1 MNLYKK
7 CKSFISLVCA
17 VSLILSIIC
26 VPVAADDTN
35 RVTAATGAAIVQGN
49 SAYCYVDIDSAE
61 GLASLDVSVYFDP
74 AKVKVIGVYN
84 SIGCTLYDNVTNTDN
99 IRFSYIFDGQ
109 GAATKT
115 RLFYFRYQVLENAEV
130 GGSYFDIVVGEA
142 YDSSLNEMAVSGSR
156 CGFKISKA
164 TVSKDCYVYGSRS
177 ISTSIKQEFTLG
189 YRLSTSEIASGTAVI
204 SYDPD
209 LLEVV
214 EVTNGAFLDGKIV
227 DINKD
232 LSGEIYISFV
242 GTEYGIKTDFVS
254 VTFRTVKNAA
264 ESSDIVFT
272 AKELLDKN
280 LDAYFCSGYTTK
292 VNMTFDETYAGD
304 SPAMR
309 LDGSFSYDD
318 MQITLAV
325 CLEANSHL
333 GAGDFVISF
342 DPEFATYNS
351 CTKGF
356 EPSFF
361 NINDKNTDSGELK
374 FHIISLSDIVTEE
387 TVLTV
392 VFDVKRPYSRETA
405 DFTLD
410 GTGLTDSMTES
421 ILLNFID
428 ESVWLEYKVTF
439 CDEDG
444 TLLQSGMY
452 HYGDTVNIPDPPA
465 KESDAYGNYTF
476 NGWDKVVEPCTA
488 DAIYTATYVFEY
500 TDYTV
505 VFLNWDGTELSKRLY
520 HYRDAIT
527 APEEPKKVADN
538 TYTYSFIG
546 WDSELVC
553 TGNMMITAIY
563 EPSYIDYTVIFKD
576 WDGTELSKG
585 IYHYGDAVTMPD
597 FPQRAAED
605 TCTYTFTGWDKD
617 FSAFCEGNAVYTAVY
632 DVHYHEFEDGV
643 CKVCKYACTH
653 KDNDTNHLCDICG
666 VTVSEHIDSDKNHLC
681 DICGKSI
688 SNHADDDNNHIC
700 DLCGKTV
707 SNHID
712 SNKDHICDICGKA
725 VSNHVD
731 DNKDHVC
738 DICGKTVSNHVD
750 DNNNHICD
758 ICGKAITNHVDE
770 NNNHV
775 CDICGKTVSN
785 HVDSNNDHVCDICGK
800 AITNHVDENNN
811 HVCDIC
817 GEAVSNHVD
826 DDNNHL
832 CDTCGKT
839 VSNHVDDN
847 NNHICDICG
856 KAITNHVDENN
867 NHVCDICGKTVSNHV
882 DSNNDHVCDICGKAV
897 SNHVD
902 DDNNHICDLCGKT
915 VSNHSDENHDHVCDI
930 CGETISTHTGGTAT
944 CTKKAVCEICGEAYG
959 ELNPENHTGGTH
971 IKHEKAATCTEKG
984 YTGDTYCNGCNEKI
998 ADGSEIPTKPH
1009 TPGEKW
1015 VIENGK
1021 KVKKCTECGTVV
1033 DTLKRLPGDVDGDG
1047 EITMLDCL
1055 YLKRYILGT
1064 YNGEIVLEN
1073 ADVDGNGRI
1082 DATDYL
1088 YLKRGY
1094 LGTFDLSKFA

>member
-292 VNMTFDETYAGD
+292 VNITFDETYAGD

-428 ESVWLEYKVTF
+428 ESVWLE
-439 CDEDG
+439 
-444 TLLQSGMY
+444 
-452 HYGDTVNIPDPPA
+452 
-465 KESDAYGNYTF
+465 
-476 NGWDKVVEPCTA
+476 
-488 DAIYTATYVFEY
+488 
-500 TDYTV
+500 
-505 VFLNWDGTELSKRLY
+505 
-520 HYRDAIT
+520 
-527 APEEPKKVADN
+527 
-538 TYTYSFIG
+538 
-546 WDSELVC
+546 
-553 TGNMMITAIY
+553 
-563 EPSYIDYTVIFKD
+563 
-576 WDGTELSKG
+576 
-585 IYHYGDAVTMPD
+585 
-597 FPQRAAED
+597 
-605 TCTYTFTGWDKD
+605 
-617 FSAFCEGNAVYTAVY
+617 
-632 DVHYHEFEDGV
+632 
-643 CKVCKYACTH
+643 
-653 KDNDTNHLCDICG
+653 
-666 VTVSEHIDSDKNHLC
+666 
-681 DICGKSI
+681 
-688 SNHADDDNNHIC
+688 
-700 DLCGKTV
+700 
-707 SNHID
+707 
-712 SNKDHICDICGKA
+712 
-725 VSNHVD
+725 
-731 DNKDHVC
+731 
-738 DICGKTVSNHVD
+738 
-750 DNNNHICD
+750 
-758 ICGKAITNHVDE
+758 
-770 NNNHV
+770 
-775 CDICGKTVSN
+775 
-785 HVDSNNDHVCDICGK
+785 
-800 AITNHVDENNN
+800 
-811 HVCDIC
+811 
-817 GEAVSNHVD
+817 
-826 DDNNHL
+826 
-832 CDTCGKT
+832 
-839 VSNHVDDN
+839 
-847 NNHICDICG
+847 
-856 KAITNHVDENN
+856 
-867 NHVCDICGKTVSNHV
+867 
-882 DSNNDHVCDICGKAV
+882 
-897 SNHVD
+897 
-902 DDNNHICDLCGKT
+902 
-915 VSNHSDENHDHVCDI
+915 
-930 CGETISTHTGGTAT
+930 
-944 CTKKAVCEICGEAYG
+944 
-959 ELNPENHTGGTH
+959 
-971 IKHEKAATCTEKG
+971 
-984 YTGDTYCNGCNEKI
+984 
-998 ADGSEIPTKPH
+998 
-1009 TPGEKW
+1009 
-1015 VIENGK
+1015 
-1021 KVKKCTECGTVV
+1021 
-1033 DTLKRLPGDVDGDG
+1033 
-1047 EITMLDCL
+1047 
-1055 YLKRYILGT
+1055 
-1064 YNGEIVLEN
+1064 
-1073 ADVDGNGRI
+1073 
-1082 DATDYL
+1082 
-1088 YLKRGY
+1088 
-1094 LGTFDLSKFA
+1094 

>member
-605 TCTYTFTGWDKD
+605 TCTYTFTGWDTD

-653 KDNDTNHLCDICG
+653 
-666 VTVSEHIDSDKNHLC
+666 
-681 DICGKSI
+681 
-688 SNHADDDNNHIC
+688 
-700 DLCGKTV
+700 
-707 SNHID
+707 
-712 SNKDHICDICGKA
+712 
-725 VSNHVD
+725 
-731 DNKDHVC
+731 
-738 DICGKTVSNHVD
+738 
-750 DNNNHICD
+750 
-758 ICGKAITNHVDE
+758 
-770 NNNHV
+770 
-775 CDICGKTVSN
+775 
-785 HVDSNNDHVCDICGK
+785 
-800 AITNHVDENNN
+800 
-811 HVCDIC
+811 
-817 GEAVSNHVD
+817 
-826 DDNNHL
+826 
-832 CDTCGKT
+832 
-839 VSNHVDDN
+839 
-847 NNHICDICG
+847 
-856 KAITNHVDENN
+856 
-867 NHVCDICGKTVSNHV
+867 
-882 DSNNDHVCDICGKAV
+882 
-897 SNHVD
+897 
-902 DDNNHICDLCGKT
+902 
-915 VSNHSDENHDHVCDI
+915 
-930 CGETISTHTGGTAT
+930 TGGTAT
-944 CTKKAVCEICGEAYG
+944 CKDKAVCKICGEAYG
-959 ELNPENHTGGTH
+959 ELNPENHTGEEVWEQTETTHTKKWNCCGKVTVEEAAHTFEHGVCTVCGYACTHTGGTATCKDKAVCEICGEEYGELNPENHTGGTH
-971 IKHEKAATCTEKG
+971 IEHEKAATCTEKG

-1021 KVKKCTECGTVV
+1021 KVKKCTECGAIAETAP
-1033 DTLKRLPGDVDGDG
+1033 RIPGDVDGDG

>member
-292 VNMTFDETYAGD
+292 VNITFDETYAGD

-505 VFLNWDGTELSKRLY
+505 VFLNWDGTELSKLLY

-653 KDNDTNHLCDICG
+653 
-666 VTVSEHIDSDKNHLC
+666 
-681 DICGKSI
+681 
-688 SNHADDDNNHIC
+688 
-700 DLCGKTV
+700 
-707 SNHID
+707 
-712 SNKDHICDICGKA
+712 
-725 VSNHVD
+725 
-731 DNKDHVC
+731 
-738 DICGKTVSNHVD
+738 
-750 DNNNHICD
+750 
-758 ICGKAITNHVDE
+758 
-770 NNNHV
+770 
-775 CDICGKTVSN
+775 
-785 HVDSNNDHVCDICGK
+785 
-800 AITNHVDENNN
+800 
-811 HVCDIC
+811 
-817 GEAVSNHVD
+817 
-826 DDNNHL
+826 
-832 CDTCGKT
+832 
-839 VSNHVDDN
+839 
-847 NNHICDICG
+847 
-856 KAITNHVDENN
+856 
-867 NHVCDICGKTVSNHV
+867 
-882 DSNNDHVCDICGKAV
+882 
-897 SNHVD
+897 
-902 DDNNHICDLCGKT
+902 
-915 VSNHSDENHDHVCDI
+915 
-930 CGETISTHTGGTAT
+930 TGGTAT
-944 CTKKAVCEICGEAYG
+944 CKDKAVCKICGEAYG
-959 ELNPENHTGGTH
+959 ELNPENHTGEEVWEQTETTHTKKWNCCGKVTVEEAAHTFEHGVCTVCGYACTHTGGTATCKDKAVCEICGEEYGELNPENHTGGTH
-971 IKHEKAATCTEKG
+971 IEHEKAATCTEKG

-1021 KVKKCTECGTVV
+1021 KVKKCTECGAIAETAP
-1033 DTLKRLPGDVDGDG
+1033 RMPGDVDGDG

>member
-653 KDNDTNHLCDICG
+653 
-666 VTVSEHIDSDKNHLC
+666 
-681 DICGKSI
+681 
-688 SNHADDDNNHIC
+688 
-700 DLCGKTV
+700 
-707 SNHID
+707 
-712 SNKDHICDICGKA
+712 
-725 VSNHVD
+725 
-731 DNKDHVC
+731 
-738 DICGKTVSNHVD
+738 
-750 DNNNHICD
+750 
-758 ICGKAITNHVDE
+758 
-770 NNNHV
+770 
-775 CDICGKTVSN
+775 
-785 HVDSNNDHVCDICGK
+785 
-800 AITNHVDENNN
+800 
-811 HVCDIC
+811 
-817 GEAVSNHVD
+817 
-826 DDNNHL
+826 
-832 CDTCGKT
+832 
-839 VSNHVDDN
+839 
-847 NNHICDICG
+847 
-856 KAITNHVDENN
+856 
-867 NHVCDICGKTVSNHV
+867 
-882 DSNNDHVCDICGKAV
+882 
-897 SNHVD
+897 
-902 DDNNHICDLCGKT
+902 
-915 VSNHSDENHDHVCDI
+915 
-930 CGETISTHTGGTAT
+930 TGGTAT
-944 CTKKAVCEICGEAYG
+944 CKDKAVCEICGEEYG

-1064 YNGEIVLEN
+1064 FSGEIVLEN

>member
-1 MNLYKK
+1 M
-7 CKSFISLVCA
+7 
-17 VSLILSIIC
+17 
-26 VPVAADDTN
+26 
-35 RVTAATGAAIVQGN
+35 
-49 SAYCYVDIDSAE
+49 
-61 GLASLDVSVYFDP
+61 
-74 AKVKVIGVYN
+74 
-84 SIGCTLYDNVTNTDN
+84 
-99 IRFSYIFDGQ
+99 
-109 GAATKT
+109 
-115 RLFYFRYQVLENAEV
+115 
-130 GGSYFDIVVGEA
+130 
-142 YDSSLNEMAVSGSR
+142 
-156 CGFKISKA
+156 
-164 TVSKDCYVYGSRS
+164 
-177 ISTSIKQEFTLG
+177 
-189 YRLSTSEIASGTAVI
+189 
-204 SYDPD
+204 
-209 LLEVV
+209 
-214 EVTNGAFLDGKIV
+214 
-227 DINKD
+227 
-232 LSGEIYISFV
+232 
-242 GTEYGIKTDFVS
+242 
-254 VTFRTVKNAA
+254 TFRTVKNAA

-292 VNMTFDETYAGD
+292 VNITFDETYAGD

-597 FPQRAAED
+597 FPQHAAED

-653 KDNDTNHLCDICG
+653 
-666 VTVSEHIDSDKNHLC
+666 
-681 DICGKSI
+681 
-688 SNHADDDNNHIC
+688 
-700 DLCGKTV
+700 
-707 SNHID
+707 
-712 SNKDHICDICGKA
+712 
-725 VSNHVD
+725 
-731 DNKDHVC
+731 
-738 DICGKTVSNHVD
+738 
-750 DNNNHICD
+750 
-758 ICGKAITNHVDE
+758 
-770 NNNHV
+770 
-775 CDICGKTVSN
+775 
-785 HVDSNNDHVCDICGK
+785 
-800 AITNHVDENNN
+800 
-811 HVCDIC
+811 
-817 GEAVSNHVD
+817 
-826 DDNNHL
+826 
-832 CDTCGKT
+832 
-839 VSNHVDDN
+839 
-847 NNHICDICG
+847 
-856 KAITNHVDENN
+856 
-867 NHVCDICGKTVSNHV
+867 
-882 DSNNDHVCDICGKAV
+882 
-897 SNHVD
+897 
-902 DDNNHICDLCGKT
+902 
-915 VSNHSDENHDHVCDI
+915 
-930 CGETISTHTGGTAT
+930 TGGTAT
-944 CTKKAVCEICGEAYG
+944 CKDKAVCKICGEAYG
-959 ELNPENHTGGTH
+959 ELNPENHTGEEVWEQTETTHTKKWNCCGKVTVEEAAHTFEHGVCTVCGYACTHTGGTATCKDKAVCEICGEEYGELNPENHTGGTH
-971 IKHEKAATCTEKG
+971 IEHEKAATCTEKG
-984 YTGDTYCNGCNEKI
+984 YTGDTYCNGCNAKI
-998 ADGSEIPTKPH
+998 SDGSEIPTKPH

-1021 KVKKCTECGTVV
+1021 KVKKCTECGAIAETAP
-1033 DTLKRLPGDVDGDG
+1033 RMPGDVDGDG

-1064 YNGEIVLEN
+1064 FSGEIVFEN

>member
-527 APEEPKKVADN
+527 APEKPKKVADN

-653 KDNDTNHLCDICG
+653 TGGTATCKD
-666 VTVSEHIDSDKNHLC
+666 
-681 DICGKSI
+681 
-688 SNHADDDNNHIC
+688 
-700 DLCGKTV
+700 
-707 SNHID
+707 
-712 SNKDHICDICGKA
+712 KA
-725 VSNHVD
+725 VC
-731 DNKDHVC
+731 K
-738 DICGKTVSNHVD
+738 
-750 DNNNHICD
+750 
-758 ICGKAITNHVDE
+758 
-770 NNNHV
+770 
-775 CDICGKTVSN
+775 
-785 HVDSNNDHVCDICGK
+785 
-800 AITNHVDENNN
+800 
-811 HVCDIC
+811 IC
-817 GEAVSNHVD
+817 GEAYGELNPENHTGEEVWEQTETTHTKKW
-826 DDNNHL
+826 N
-832 CDTCGKT
+832 CCGKVT
-839 VSNHVDDN
+839 VEEAAHTFEHGV
-847 NNHICDICG
+847 CTVCG
-856 KAITNHVDENN
+856 YA
-867 NHVCDICGKTVSNHV
+867 C
-882 DSNNDHVCDICGKAV
+882 
-897 SNHVD
+897 
-902 DDNNHICDLCGKT
+902 
-915 VSNHSDENHDHVCDI
+915 
-930 CGETISTHTGGTAT
+930 THTGGTAT

-971 IKHEKAATCTEKG
+971 IEHEKAATCTEKG

-1064 YNGEIVLEN
+1064 FSGEIVLEN

>member
-35 RVTAATGAAIVQGN
+35 RVTAATGAAIAQGN

-84 SIGCTLYDNVTNTDN
+84 SIGCTLYDSVTNTDN

-109 GAATKT
+109 GAAAKT

-142 YDSSLNEMAVSGSR
+142 YDSSLNEMSVSGSR
-156 CGFKISKA
+156 CSFKISKA

-177 ISTSIKQEFTLG
+177 VSTAIKQEFTLG

-209 LLEVV
+209 LFEVV

-292 VNMTFDETYAGD
+292 VNITFDETYAGD

-325 CLEANSHL
+325 FLEANSHL

-500 TDYTV
+500 IDYTV

-617 FSAFCEGNAVYTAVY
+617 FSAFCEGNTVYTAVY

-666 VTVSEHIDSDKNHLC
+666 VTVSEHIDSDNNHLC
-681 DICGKSI
+681 DICGETI
-688 SNHADDDNNHIC
+688 SAHTGGTATCKDKAVCELCGEAYGEMNPENHTGKEVWDQTETKHTKKWSCCGAVTVPESDHEFEDGVCTVCAYPCTHKDDNTDHKCDVCGMNVSAHIDSNKDHIC
-700 DLCGKTV
+700 DICGKAVSNHIDSNNDHVCDICGKAV

-731 DNKDHVC
+731 DDT
-738 DICGKTVSNHVD
+738 D
-750 DNNNHICD
+750 HICD
-758 ICGKAITNHVDE
+758 ICGKAISNHIDD
-770 NNNHV
+770 NTDHI
-775 CDICGKTVSN
+775 CDICGKTV
-785 HVDSNNDHVCDICGK
+785 
-800 AITNHVDENNN
+800 TNH
-811 HVCDIC
+811 I
-817 GEAVSNHVD
+817 
-826 DDNNHL
+826 
-832 CDTCGKT
+832 
-839 VSNHVDDN
+839 
-847 NNHICDICG
+847 
-856 KAITNHVDENN
+856 
-867 NHVCDICGKTVSNHV
+867 
-882 DSNNDHVCDICGKAV
+882 
-897 SNHVD
+897 D

-915 VSNHSDENHDHVCDI
+915 VSNHSDENHDHICDI
-930 CGETISTHTGGTAT
+930 CGETVSTHTGGTAT
-944 CTKKAVCEICGEAYG
+944 CKDKAVCEICGEEYG

-971 IKHEKAATCTEKG
+971 IEHEKPATCTEKG
-984 YTGDTYCNGCNEKI
+984 YTGDTYCSGCNAKI
-998 ADGSEIPTKPH
+998 SDGSEIPTKPH

-1021 KVKKCTECGTVV
+1021 KVKKCTECGAIAETAP
-1033 DTLKRLPGDVDGDG
+1033 RMPGDVDGDG

>member
-35 RVTAATGAAIVQGN
+35 RVTAATGAAIAQGN

-292 VNMTFDETYAGD
+292 VNITFDETYAGD

-476 NGWDKVVEPCTA
+476 NGWDKAVEPCTA

-500 TDYTV
+500 IDYTV

-563 EPSYIDYTVIFKD
+563 EPSYIDYTVVFKD

-617 FSAFCEGNAVYTAVY
+617 FSAFCKGNTVYTAVY

-653 KDNDTNHLCDICG
+653 
-666 VTVSEHIDSDKNHLC
+666 
-681 DICGKSI
+681 
-688 SNHADDDNNHIC
+688 
-700 DLCGKTV
+700 
-707 SNHID
+707 
-712 SNKDHICDICGKA
+712 
-725 VSNHVD
+725 
-731 DNKDHVC
+731 
-738 DICGKTVSNHVD
+738 
-750 DNNNHICD
+750 
-758 ICGKAITNHVDE
+758 
-770 NNNHV
+770 
-775 CDICGKTVSN
+775 
-785 HVDSNNDHVCDICGK
+785 
-800 AITNHVDENNN
+800 
-811 HVCDIC
+811 
-817 GEAVSNHVD
+817 
-826 DDNNHL
+826 
-832 CDTCGKT
+832 
-839 VSNHVDDN
+839 
-847 NNHICDICG
+847 
-856 KAITNHVDENN
+856 
-867 NHVCDICGKTVSNHV
+867 
-882 DSNNDHVCDICGKAV
+882 
-897 SNHVD
+897 
-902 DDNNHICDLCGKT
+902 
-915 VSNHSDENHDHVCDI
+915 
-930 CGETISTHTGGTAT
+930 TGGTAT
-944 CTKKAVCEICGEAYG
+944 CTKKAVCEICGEVYGKLNPENHTGEEVWEQTETTHTKKWNCCGKVTVAEADHEFENGVCTVCEYTCTHTGGTSTCKDKAVCKICGEAYG
-959 ELNPENHTGGTH
+959 ELNPENHTGEEVWEQTETTHTKKWNCCGKVTVAEADHEFENGVCTVCEYTCTHTGGTATCKDKAVCEICGEEYGELNPENH
-971 IKHEKAATCTEKG
+971 TGCTHLEHEKAATCTEKG
-984 YTGDTYCNGCNEKI
+984 YTGDTYCSGCNEKI

-1009 TPGEKW
+1009 TPGKDW
-1015 VIENGK
+1015 VEEDGK